1 MTYEM
6 ESPQR
11 VLAALSDPTRQQIVA
26 QLRGGARSVGEIAG
40 PLPVSRPAVSQHLKV
55 LSDCGLLHVSR
66 RGTRRIYAIAPQA
79 VAGLRTYLDR
89 LWDDALTAYAAEA
102 TRQARQMAQTGSKE
116 GDPHDP
122 TG

>member
-1 MTYEM
+1 MANDYVNA
-6 ESPQR
+6 ESM
-11 VLAALSDPTRQQIVA
+11 LAALADPTRRAIVTR
-26 QLRGGARSVGEIAG
+26 LRAGALPVGALSDG
-40 PLPVSRPAVSQHLKV
+40 LPVSRPAVSQHLKV

-79 VAGLRTYLDR
+79 VAGLRAYLDT

-102 TRQARQMAQTGSKE
+102 ARQARQMAQTGSEE